1 MEKDSRGE
9 SPEKQV
15 ANPVRRAVQVWEKE
29 ERHWAKEEEERRG
42 RLEAREEEE
51 KGGLPESAIIVRRKG
66 TCYGIAKGKRKMCS
80 GSIALERDR

>member
-42 RLEAREEEE
+42 RPEAKVEEERI
-51 KGGLPESAIIVRRKG
+51 GSPVSATIVRKKG
-66 TCYGIAKGKRKMCS
+66 TGYGIAKGRRKM
-80 GSIALERDR
+80 